1 MGTGEPWKLPKK
13 KFPHVF
19 KAITDWN
26 KIETVNIYMVA
37 FTQIRY
43 EPLFN
48 FSGRKPFKEC

>member
-19 KAITDWN
+19 KAIADWN